1 MDFVYLLM
9 IEPRGFADGL
19 DMICEI
25 EWSRGTPGFLV
36 LAADRMEM
44 EGKLGK
50 DQVLGRAQMLAC

>member
-1 MDFVYLLM
+1 M